1 MAEDPIPFA
10 EGAPPDNLQVEDFGD
25 DVLIGDPMLD
35 VVEEEPTEFDAN
47 LAITID
53 QSDLDKKASA
63 LISDYNSDKEARKDW
78 EERYKKG
85 LEVLT
90 LFNLLHI

>member
-47 LAITID
+47 
-53 QSDLDKKASA
+53 
-63 LISDYNSDKEARKDW
+63 
-78 EERYKKG
+78 
-85 LEVLT
+85 
-90 LFNLLHI
+90 

>member
-47 LAITID
+47 LAMVID
-53 QSDLDKKASA
+53 QSDLDKKASS
-63 LISDYNSDKEARKDW
+63 LVSDYNSNVD
-78 EERYKKG
+78 
-85 LEVLT
+85 
-90 LFNLLHI
+90 HINHKFKSKCSTS